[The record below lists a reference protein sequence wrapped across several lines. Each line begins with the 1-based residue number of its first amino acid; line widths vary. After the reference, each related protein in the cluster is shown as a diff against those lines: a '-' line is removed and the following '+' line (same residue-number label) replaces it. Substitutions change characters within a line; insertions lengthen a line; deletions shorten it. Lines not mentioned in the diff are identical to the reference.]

1 MCSESIY
8 NKSRFDKKKTM
19 KYSQKA
25 YQKRN
30 LQLAFFWQE
39 SLPKKGWIR

>member
-1 MCSESIY
+1 MCSESIK

-25 YQKRN
+25 HQKRN
-30 LQLAFFWQE
+30 LQLAFFCQE
-39 SLPKKGWIR
+39 SLPKQGWTR